1 MKNTLE
7 EILNDSTKQEKLW
20 ELFNYMGLIVN
31 GLKKFESKELES
43 DLKEIRKIQDKW
55 AEVLAD
61 FIRLEE
67 TGKIVNSS
75 KDLN

>member
-1 MKNTLE
+1 MKSTLE

-43 DLKEIRKIQDKW
+43 DLKKLRETHDKW

-61 FIRLEE
+61 FNKLEE